1 MPEVLADELVT
12 MRYLTAIVGGL
23 LIFGFT
29 FLLSAL
35 VVGLLLPPI
44 FRTTVHVGF
53 FHTNNVLGL
62 LLASAAA
69 TISFRATLRR
79 GRVGNQWKLR
89 QTGGNHLKNA
99 ASGSGDLAQPFAARQ
114 IWTYRAREGEEKSR
128 IIVCRVEPDAKLGEI
143 VHIHV
148 NGLRFRN
155 RRAPGGF
162 SDQIGHMPYAAE
174 ALRKSV
180 LAMEPGEAE
189 LPMYEDGYKNWRSE
203 FEEGKAGVW
212 TAPVPEAI
220 FRVEMSVNR

>member
-1 MPEVLADELVT
+1 
-12 MRYLTAIVGGL
+12 MRYVTAIVGGV

-35 VVGLLLPPI
+35 MVALLPPI
-44 FRTTVHVGF
+44 FRTTFHIGF
-53 FHTNNVLGL
+53 FHTNNLLGL

-69 TISFRATLRR
+69 TLSFPATLRR
-79 GRVGNQWKLR
+79 ARASDERKSRQSGAGDAKKGVVGAE
-89 QTGGNHLKNA
+89 TF
-99 ASGSGDLAQPFAARQ
+99 SQPFAARQ
-114 IWTYRAREGEEKSR
+114 VWRYHAREGEEGSR
-128 IIVCRVEPDAKLGEI
+128 IIVCRVEPDPNLGEI

-148 NGLRFRN
+148 TGLRFRN

-162 SDQIGHMPYAAE
+162 SDQIGHMPYAAD

-189 LPMYEDGYKNWRSE
+189 LPMFEDGYRSWRSE
-203 FEEGKAGVW
+203 FEVGKAGIW

-220 FRVEMSVNR
+220 FRVEMVMNR